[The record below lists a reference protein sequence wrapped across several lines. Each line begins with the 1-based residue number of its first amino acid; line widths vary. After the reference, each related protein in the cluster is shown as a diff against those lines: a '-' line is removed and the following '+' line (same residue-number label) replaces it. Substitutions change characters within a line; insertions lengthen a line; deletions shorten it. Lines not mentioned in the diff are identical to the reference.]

1 MGRVIQEN
9 YNADCTTH
17 DLPCPQLYNSLEAY
31 KCKFKKVK
39 KRTSCRNE
47 DLTQQ
52 TMQYL
57 TGKPNN

>member
-1 MGRVIQEN
+1 MGRVIKEN
-9 YNADCTTH
+9 YNADCITH
-17 DLPCPQLYNSLEAY
+17 EPLYPAFYNSTEAY

-52 TMQYL
+52 TMQY
-57 TGKPNN
+57 